1 MGEPLTPVAV
11 EAKLRELVTDLTRA
25 QLALAAARNTEVDAK
40 HAYEAAHRRAVLH
53 PSAPKVN
60 RGGSTAGERD
70 AWVGQRCAD
79 EQRTYDLAVAR
90 REAATDH
97 LRTLREQG
105 MLVATLSKS
114 VALAYSMAGTS

>member
-11 EAKLRELVTDLTRA
+11 EYRLRELVTDLTRA
-25 QLALAAARNTEVDAK
+25 QLTLSDTRDAEVNAK
-40 HAYEAAHRRAVLH
+40 HVYEAAHRRAVLH
-53 PSAPKVN
+53 TEAPKVN

-70 AWVGQRCAD
+70 AWVGDRCQV
-79 EQRTYDLAVAR
+79 EQRHYDLAVAR

-97 LRTLREQG
+97 LRTLRDQG
-105 MLVATLSKS
+105 MLVAALSKS